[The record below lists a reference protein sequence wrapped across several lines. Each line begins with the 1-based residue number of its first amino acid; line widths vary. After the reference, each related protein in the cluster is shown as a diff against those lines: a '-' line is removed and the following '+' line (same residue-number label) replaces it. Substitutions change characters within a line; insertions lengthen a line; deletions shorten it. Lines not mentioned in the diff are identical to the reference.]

1 MLTYIENIKRS
12 YPNLKVNNVKLINKG
27 QNNDVFI
34 INEKYIFRFPKY
46 QDGID
51 SLLTEVEL
59 LKRINTHLTLD
70 IPNPFFYSLD
80 INEVGST
87 FVGYK
92 MIKGKALWRERFIDI
107 KDKNK
112 IAEQLAEFLY
122 ELHSKEVKIKASELI
137 SKSDIYSKWLNLYKR
152 IKEKLFM
159 YMRDDA
165 KRKVE
170 NNFKK
175 FLSDFNNDFDYVFVH
190 GDFGP
195 SNILFDEKKESISGI
210 IDFGESHIG
219 DPAGDFASLIGPFGY
234 GEDFILKFKKIYP
247 KVDKYIKR
255 AKFYAST
262 FALQE
267 ALFGIEN
274 NDEKAFI
281 NGIEQYK

>member
-1 MLTYIENIKRS
+1 MK
-12 YPNLKVNNVKLINKG
+12 PINKG

-46 QDGID
+46 QEGID
-51 SLLTEVEL
+51 SLLSEVEI
-59 LKRINTHLTLD
+59 LKRINNHVTID
-70 IPNPFFYSLD
+70 IPNPLFYSLD
-80 INEVGST
+80 IKEVGST

-92 MIKGKALWRERFIDI
+92 MIRGKLLLRDRFLEI
-107 KDKNK
+107 KDKKK
-112 IAEQLAEFLY
+112 ISEQLAKFMI
-122 ELHSKEVKIKASELI
+122 ELHSKEVKMKASEII
-137 SKSDIYSKWLNLYKR
+137 SEYDIYSKWLNLYKR
-152 IKEKLFM
+152 VQEKLFIH
-159 YMRDDA
+159 MRDDA

-170 NNFKK
+170 KNFEQ
-175 FLSDFNNDFDYVFVH
+175 FLSDFTNNIECVFVH

-195 SNILFDEKKESISGI
+195 NNILFDEKKEGISGI

-234 GEDFILKFKKIYP
+234 GEDFILEFKKVYP

-267 ALFGIEN
+267 ALFGVEN
-274 NDEKAFI
+274 NDKEAFR